1 MSEYDTFL
9 LLFNPHLFMGRNLC
23 KRFGP
28 GRLPYASRRDIG
40 GGIAMAATGLLAT
53 VVWFA
58 GAWAIAA
65 KTGNGTLGFTFGMGL
80 FFLPLVLPTS
90 FVIGTLLWRKLY
102 PKENREL
109 YGAVFGAMTALA
121 SLAVGSLGPAL
132 FLAISNVNSGAMPV
146 SEAAGFALLL
156 IPSFVFALVAA
167 GWFVIP
173 LGAFGGWYHERA
185 KATA

>member
-1 MSEYDTFL
+1 
-9 LLFNPHLFMGRNLC
+9 
-23 KRFGP
+23 
-28 GRLPYASRRDIG
+28 
-40 GGIAMAATGLLAT
+40 MAATGLLAT

-90 FVIGTLLWRKLY
+90 FVVGTLLWRKLY
-102 PKENREL
+102 PEENREL